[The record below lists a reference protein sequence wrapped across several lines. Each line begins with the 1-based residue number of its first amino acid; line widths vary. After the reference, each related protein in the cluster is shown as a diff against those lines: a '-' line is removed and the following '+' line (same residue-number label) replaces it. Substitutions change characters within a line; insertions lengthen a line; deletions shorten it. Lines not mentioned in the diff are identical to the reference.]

1 MNTCVDSYVPAII
14 LSNIAVFV
22 LSYVLDIN
30 SHSNTFSFEFKT
42 GESCLQFRNLKVVHE
57 NLNVREGNV
66 LLHKARTS

>member
-1 MNTCVDSYVPAII
+1 MISRQLTLHLLLQQTGVMNTCVDSYVPAII

-42 GESCLQFRNLKVVHE
+42 GESCL
-57 NLNVREGNV
+57 
-66 LLHKARTS
+66 